1 MHTCIPSSGVETGP
15 ENWGGSHYI
24 GCQVKIFSLFNIM
37 HLNIENKISM
47 YYGDFMLI
55 KKKSGACT
63 LRMCCGQSTSVGRLY
78 IVRVMTVSRYM

>member
-1 MHTCIPSSGVETGP
+1 MHISIPSSGVETGP

-55 KKKSGACT
+55 KKKKVGLAHCACA
-63 LRMCCGQSTSVGRLY
+63 VGKAHLS
-78 IVRVMTVSRYM
+78 IVYT